1 MCEPTIALAILSAG
15 AGLVQTAETANAQNA
30 EIDYKNALKAQNTIR
45 ANQTANEQIAQT
57 QAQLHQQ
64 VENELDAGFEA
75 ALIGRQKESEVIN
88 AAAGAGVAGI
98 SVFEV
103 TDDLNFATTRQ
114 LMNTA
119 GSIETLQTQA
129 GWNLAAIED
138 QRFANTQS
146 NRPDMNVSGVG
157 IGDVLGA
164 AAQVGGTVAKTGE
177 KKGWWGQPT
186 IPYTPKKRK

>member
-1 MCEPTIALAILSAG
+1 MCEPTIAVALISAG
-15 AGLVQTAETANAQNA
+15 AGLYQAAETANAQNA
-30 EIDYKNALKAQNTIR
+30 DIDYKNAIKAQNRAR

-75 ALIGRQKESEVIN
+75 ALIGRQKQAEVIN

-103 TDDLNFATTRQ
+103 TDDINFATTRE
-114 LMNTA
+114 LMNTS

-129 GWNLAAIED
+129 GWNLGAIED
-138 QRFANTQS
+138 QRFANRQS
-146 NRPDMNVSGVG
+146 NRPDMNVSGPG
-157 IGDVLGA
+157 IGSFLGA
-164 AAQVGGTVAKTGE
+164 AAKVGGSVAKTGE
-177 KKGWWGQPT
+177 KKGWWGQSPVKYKST
-186 IPYTPKKRK
+186 Q